1 MWTERLKDMQ
11 EDIIEI
17 YSGDCGEQI
26 PLFVLYK
33 MGNQTIWWYNSV
45 QVQRAENLGKGKSK
59 GQRNLKIQEPGAHK
73 SVGKRTCP
81 VPAQEERYLAL
92 PLPLH
97 SIRVLKGL
105 VRVDLFTHSTNAN
118 ASLPH
123 RHTQK

>member
-1 MWTERLKDMQ
+1 MQ
-11 EDIIEI
+11 EEIIEI